1 MLLQKKE
8 IIESHIKTHT
18 ERSADDVAAVS
29 TVEYFLRTGGRIITN
44 FSRND
49 KWPNIDGTFEFVS
62 NPEFDRRPRH
72 NFFVQIKGT
81 NNYSESDSAI
91 KYSLKSLAFPAFIAS
106 DKTLDPGILF
116 VVLNPNDRGK
126 ERLFFKYMSVEF
138 INSINFEHDSATIN
152 FTAEEEILNTDESL
166 MQFCAKL
173 ETIVLQHSFV
183 NKLSEKELNR
193 DDIEKIII
201 ACDKHITSKIELIES
216 DGLSRA
222 EVSNLILP
230 RLYDL
235 CRATLLMNSLK
246 LGNIKTN
253 LQLAWEQAQLNI
265 ETKYLSVF
273 MKGLKYI
280 EDKEADEDQSDRL
293 MLKYYDFLWQI
304 RDFLRNNYNINILHN
319 LEKFPLNFDKQDE
332 QYYKSVAHVFNS
344 VKATTKELGESRFYI
359 QKKTPF
365 FIGEERYYEVTLQLA
380 GIYATKY
387 NRITAYTKENISTGY
402 SIKIHYENCGIKLF
416 GIDSNIKIITDW
428 EVSVEPKCLNLI
440 GKIIGIPTTLSARYN
455 EYKDLMRFFTESGIN
470 LLELIDLNDE
480 IFYSEINR
488 IYAKIRNAEYKEV
501 LIKLKQKYS
510 KESQEYGKHVIRY
523 LLLKLKEETIENVL
537 PYSSM
542 AKRLCKD
549 LYVAKG
555 CRPFEDSPFLSNLRG
570 SKTANFNNL
579 ESIIDI
585 TNNDKINEVIPY
597 IKIKKEIART
607 GEIYFDKKLIA
618 TDSAISNFNNSLD
631 SWEKDQGYQ
640 IISIDEFVT
649 IDSYETITISIL
661 SRLMEFT
668 KEGNKGQKEYNTN
681 YIKENKIIF
690 EDKQKM
696 FALKNA
702 FVNSKIMLI
711 YGAAGTGKTTLINYV
726 SSMMSNHKKLF
737 LTKTHAAKQN
747 LKRRID
753 NPGVGADFISL
764 DSFTKRVELPDYDII
779 FVDECSTIDN
789 RIMLEFLKKVK
800 NDTLLVFAGDVY
812 QIESIEFGNWFLY
825 AKELIKKEGSNI
837 ELLNTWRTQ
846 EQDLIGLW
854 DEVRKCGD
862 LMIEKLAID
871 GPFSREIGEDI
882 FASQDDDMVV
892 LCLNYDGKFGLN
904 SINNYFQCVN
914 RKSEAV
920 VWQDWSYKVGDP
932 ILFNDSKRFTVLYNN
947 LKGRIAAIEIID
959 KKIWFTIDIA
969 INVTEDICKKD
980 GIEWISASD
989 GQTRIRFFVAS
1000 YNENAGEKD
1009 EDFRVF
1015 TVIPFELAYAV
1026 SIHKAQGLEY
1036 ESVKVVI
1043 PESNTEKITHG
1054 VFYTAI
1060 TRAKKK
1066 LKIYWNSNTMKKVVA
1081 NFDSPNLKQK
1091 SLDILKKK
1099 LNFS

>member
-44 FSRND
+44 FSKND

-81 NNYSESDSAI
+81 NNYSESDSTI

-166 MQFCAKL
+166 MQFCVKL

-293 MLKYYDFLWQI
+293 MLKCYDFLWQI

-332 QYYKSVAHVFNS
+332 QYYESVTHVFNS

-440 GKIIGIPTTLSARYN
+440 GKIIGIQTALSARYN
-455 EYKDLMRFFTESGIN
+455 EYTVLMRFFTESGIN

-488 IYAKIRNAEYKEV
+488 IYAKIRNAEYKKV

-510 KESQEYGKHVIRY
+510 KESQEYGKNVIRY
-523 LLLKLKEETIENVL
+523 LLLK
-537 PYSSM
+537 
-542 AKRLCKD
+542 
-549 LYVAKG
+549 
-555 CRPFEDSPFLSNLRG
+555 
-570 SKTANFNNL
+570 
-579 ESIIDI
+579 
-585 TNNDKINEVIPY
+585 
-597 IKIKKEIART
+597 
-607 GEIYFDKKLIA
+607 
-618 TDSAISNFNNSLD
+618 
-631 SWEKDQGYQ
+631 
-640 IISIDEFVT
+640 
-649 IDSYETITISIL
+649 
-661 SRLMEFT
+661 
-668 KEGNKGQKEYNTN
+668 
-681 YIKENKIIF
+681 
-690 EDKQKM
+690 
-696 FALKNA
+696 
-702 FVNSKIMLI
+702 
-711 YGAAGTGKTTLINYV
+711 
-726 SSMMSNHKKLF
+726 
-737 LTKTHAAKQN
+737 
-747 LKRRID
+747 
-753 NPGVGADFISL
+753 
-764 DSFTKRVELPDYDII
+764 
-779 FVDECSTIDN
+779 
-789 RIMLEFLKKVK
+789 
-800 NDTLLVFAGDVY
+800 
-812 QIESIEFGNWFLY
+812 
-825 AKELIKKEGSNI
+825 
-837 ELLNTWRTQ
+837 
-846 EQDLIGLW
+846 
-854 DEVRKCGD
+854 
-862 LMIEKLAID
+862 
-871 GPFSREIGEDI
+871 
-882 FASQDDDMVV
+882 
-892 LCLNYDGKFGLN
+892 
-904 SINNYFQCVN
+904 
-914 RKSEAV
+914 
-920 VWQDWSYKVGDP
+920 
-932 ILFNDSKRFTVLYNN
+932 
-947 LKGRIAAIEIID
+947 
-959 KKIWFTIDIA
+959 
-969 INVTEDICKKD
+969 
-980 GIEWISASD
+980 
-989 GQTRIRFFVAS
+989 
-1000 YNENAGEKD
+1000 
-1009 EDFRVF
+1009 
-1015 TVIPFELAYAV
+1015 
-1026 SIHKAQGLEY
+1026 
-1036 ESVKVVI
+1036 
-1043 PESNTEKITHG
+1043 
-1054 VFYTAI
+1054 
-1060 TRAKKK
+1060 
-1066 LKIYWNSNTMKKVVA
+1066 
-1081 NFDSPNLKQK
+1081 
-1091 SLDILKKK
+1091 
-1099 LNFS
+1099 